1 MAFLVIAAVAYL
13 AGAASAA
20 FLMVVI
26 GIRRGDRPERI
37 LDSGS
42 SGPETCA
49 RSLLHSGAWPDV
61 PVYRADSQDDRPGH
75 QAFPAAPR

>member
-1 MAFLVIAAVAYL
+1 MAFLVIGAVAYL

-26 GIRRGDRPERI
+26 GIRKGDRPDRI

-49 RSLLHSGAWPDV
+49 RRLLHSGAWPDA
-61 PVYRADSQDDRPGH
+61 PVYRPNIQDDRPGH
-75 QAFPAAPR
+75 